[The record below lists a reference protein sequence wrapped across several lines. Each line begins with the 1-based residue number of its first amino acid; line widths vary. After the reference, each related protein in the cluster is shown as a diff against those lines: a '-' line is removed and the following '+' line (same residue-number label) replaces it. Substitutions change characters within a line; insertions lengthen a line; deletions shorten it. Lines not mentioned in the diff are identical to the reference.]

1 MKVSRE
7 LFFFF
12 FLLQIFLSFLVAAA
26 FIEPDIL
33 WFLSCRSTG
42 MCLVLAHTFDMRKY
56 DSEVGVVSLS

>member
-7 LFFFF
+7 LFF

-33 WFLSCRSTG
+33 WFLSCCSTG
-42 MCLVLAHTFDMRKY
+42 MRLLLAQWKTFESMIA
-56 DSEVGVVSLS
+56 GLA